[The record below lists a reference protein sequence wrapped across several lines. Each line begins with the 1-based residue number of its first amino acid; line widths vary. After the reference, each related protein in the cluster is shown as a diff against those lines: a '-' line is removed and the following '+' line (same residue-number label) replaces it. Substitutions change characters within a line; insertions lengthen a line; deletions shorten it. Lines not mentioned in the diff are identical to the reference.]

1 MFSEKSHHDTNKHE
15 SSWLTCA
22 SFPPATCHTLRDM
35 SREPV
40 ITCSESIVNTK
51 HVTSSL
57 CDTVYLSSSR
67 FTDQIRKLQENF
79 IT

>member
-1 MFSEKSHHDTNKHE
+1 MISDKHDSERSQYE
-15 SSWLTCA
+15 PSSLTCA

-35 SREPV
+35 SRDPV
-40 ITCSESIVNTK
+40 ITWSESIVNTK

-67 FTDQIRKLQENF
+67 FNDQIRKLQQNC
-79 IT
+79 IR